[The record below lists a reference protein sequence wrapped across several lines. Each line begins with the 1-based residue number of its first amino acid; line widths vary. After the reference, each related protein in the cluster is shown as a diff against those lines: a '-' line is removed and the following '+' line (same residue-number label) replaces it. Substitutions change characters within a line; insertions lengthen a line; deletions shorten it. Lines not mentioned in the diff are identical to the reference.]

1 MVHIREVFSSPP
13 YAYSPRTLSLK
24 HKFDWLTDKDKHK
37 ALKRLH
43 IFFKIDRGPVYHAS
57 HVVSNSP
64 MAMCSIPY
72 PDLSKNFALL
82 LKSWDATEPG
92 WVRKWL
98 TLRIDLTDVTLVTWV
113 KISTEDFTDETLAI
127 DDTQGVDVNLI

>member
-1 MVHIREVFSSPP
+1 MHIREVFSSPP

-37 ALKRLH
+37 TQKRLH
-43 IFFKIDRGPVYHAS
+43 IFFKIDRGPVYH
-57 HVVSNSP
+57 VVS
-64 MAMCSIPY
+64 
-72 PDLSKNFALL
+72 
-82 LKSWDATEPG
+82 
-92 WVRKWL
+92 
-98 TLRIDLTDVTLVTWV
+98 LVTWV

>member
-1 MVHIREVFSSPP
+1 
-13 YAYSPRTLSLK
+13 
-24 HKFDWLTDKDKHK
+24 
-37 ALKRLH
+37 
-43 IFFKIDRGPVYHAS
+43 
-57 HVVSNSP
+57 
-64 MAMCSIPY
+64 MAMSSIPY
-72 PDLSKNFALL
+72 PDLSNLALL